1 MSSKEKFPTPKSES
15 TNSPESQISF
25 EQLTNLQ
32 LLEGL
37 KQINFVGYKKLA
49 SDPKTSLEALSFL
62 AENDFEIDVK
72 CAVARNSNTPQ
83 TALNHLICISSLY
96 NSEDKDRLF
105 LSLSRNDIIS
115 TEALQLI
122 NKLTNN
128 NRVRLEMANK
138 INNPQLLYTYAK
150 EVADSLNNDKTYE
163 GNSYPSIE
171 AKIQLSDK
179 IDLAILLASNLN
191 TPYEAKIILSDCGY
205 KIGYRIGDKDCDNL
219 AGYLKYKLFMNNLND
234 LSFLKELLSRN
245 GGNDNFMSDSGNFK
259 FKSVIAKSKE
269 APSEILQILSLEDS
283 FVVPEYAIHNPNMP
297 IEFLY
302 ELIANEHQNSK
313 YAHQSIDKRINDKS
327 DLKNI

>member
-15 TNSPESQISF
+15 TNSPESQILF

-49 SDPKTSLEALSFL
+49 SDPKTSSEALSFL

-128 NRVRLEMANK
+128 NTVRLELANK

-150 EVADSLNNDKTYE
+150 EVSDSLNNDKTYD
-163 GNSYPSIE
+163 GNSSPSIE
-171 AKIQLSDK
+171 SKIQRSDK
-179 IDLAILLASNLN
+179 IGLAILLASNLN

-205 KIGYRIGDKDCDNL
+205 KIGYRIGDKDCGNL

-234 LSFLKELLSRN
+234 LSFLKELVNRDGGDN
-245 GGNDNFMSDSGNFK
+245 GNNFGFK
-259 FKSVIAKSKE
+259 CVIARLKE
-269 APSEILQILSLEDS
+269 TPLEILKVLSLES
-283 FVVPEYAIHNPNMP
+283 EYVYPEYAIHNPNMST
-297 IEFLY
+297 EFLY
-302 ELIANEHQNSK
+302 ELIASEHQNSK
-313 YAHQSIDKRINDKS
+313 YAHQSIDKRINDNLDSK
-327 DLKNI
+327 KI